1 MEGKPK
7 TPRLFFFLPPK
18 GIDFTRIESN
28 EMKSPCTESFLSLES
43 SVLTLESRVFE
54 RKRKG
59 EVGKGEGGLILSA
72 RHVITL

>member
-7 TPRLFFFLPPK
+7 TPRLFFFFLPPK
-18 GIDFTRIESN
+18 GIDFARIESN

-59 EVGKGEGGLILSA
+59 EVGKEEGRGD
-72 RHVITL
+72 